1 MTGMLITFTVIC
13 LGVPFYVYFGYP
25 LLLWLL
31 TRNKPEITHQRAEI
45 EPSVTLII
53 SCYNEIGVI
62 REKLANTLAMDY
74 PADKLSVLVVSD
86 GSDDGTD
93 EAVKAF
99 NHPRVRLIRQ
109 EGRLGK
115 TMGLNLAMQQ
125 VESDIVVFS
134 DANAMYAPDAI
145 RKLVLNFA
153 DPAVGYV
160 VGAALYTDAEQG
172 ASAGN
177 EDLYWRYEI
186 AIKRMESRLASVVGG
201 DGAIYAIRTA
211 LWEPLQQ
218 RDINDFVN
226 PLQIIAKGY
235 RGIFDAE
242 ARCFEETAGSYD
254 KEIARKERIV
264 NRSIRGLM
272 RVREVMNPQ
281 RTGFFALEVISH
293 KLLRWLIPLFL
304 AMGVAG
310 SALLAMQGYGLFWL
324 VTLGSAVLVGLAYLG
339 AREQDKA
346 SLPVWKSVPYYFV
359 MVNLYAVRGI
369 LKALQGETQVTW
381 NSARQPAEAT
391 TTVSS
396 QNLRWW
402 VVLAFLVLALL
413 IGW

>member
-145 RKLVLNFA
+145 RKLVRNFA